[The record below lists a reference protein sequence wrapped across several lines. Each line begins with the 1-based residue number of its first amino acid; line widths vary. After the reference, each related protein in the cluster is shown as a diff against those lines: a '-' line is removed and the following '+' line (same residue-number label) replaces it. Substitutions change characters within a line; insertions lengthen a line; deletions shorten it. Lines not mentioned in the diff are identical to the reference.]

1 MKILKYLLIF
11 TLIITAITFSIGA
24 KNRIDS
30 YSGIDVPIDD
40 IDRFLDDRMKAL
52 DIPGL
57 SIAIINDSKV
67 VYHRSKGFAD
77 KENKLPVTKQTIFEI
92 ASISKPVFAYFVM
105 TFVEQGLL
113 DLDKPLYQ
121 YMPYSDIAY
130 DERYKKITARIVLSH
145 RTGFPN
151 WREDSDDDKLK
162 ILFEPDSQYSYSG
175 EGYQYLAMVL
185 KHIEHTDWQ
194 GLERLFQQQ
203 VAMPL
208 GLEHTVFIQTPY
220 TRKNKAQPYD
230 ENTELIDWAND
241 YWYKKGNGIILAAA
255 TVHSEPLDFA
265 KWMIAVMNQ
274 QGLKSSS
281 FDELFKPH
289 SLVEENS
296 IYKVYYTLGLVKPD
310 IPLTNIFL
318 HGGNNQGFTSYMALS
333 PSKKWGYIVMTNSE
347 YGEQL
352 GMELLYFLATGP
364 IGLKIYLIG
373 FLILLFLF
381 NLVLY
386 IIKLIVSKSR
396 QRKALCKTL

>member
-1 MKILKYLLIF
+1 MKVLKYLFLI
-11 TLIITAITFSIGA
+11 TLIISAMVFLIGE
-24 KNRIDS
+24 KDSIDS
-30 YSGIDVPIDD
+30 YSGIDIPETKIDT
-40 IDRFLDDRMKAL
+40 FLDDRMSAM

-67 VYHRSKGFAD
+67 VYYRVKGFAD

-105 TFVEQGLL
+105 TFVEQGKL
-113 DLDKPLYQ
+113 DLDKPLYN
-121 YMPYSDIAY
+121 YMPYPDIAY
-130 DERYKKITARIVLSH
+130 DERYKKITARMVLSH

-151 WREDSDDDKLK
+151 WREDNADDKLN

-203 VAMPL
+203 VAQPL
-208 GLEHTVFIQTPY
+208 GLAHTVFIQTPY
-220 TRKNKAQPYD
+220 TRAHKAQPYD
-230 ENTELIDWAND
+230 ENAELIDWEND
-241 YWYKKGNGIILAAA
+241 YWYKKGDGVILAAA

-265 KWMIAVMNQ
+265 KWMIAVMNKK
-274 QGLKSSS
+274 GLKQAS

-289 SLVEENS
+289 SLVEENA
-296 IYKVYYTLGLVKPD
+296 IYNVYYTLGLIKPE
-310 IPLTNIFL
+310 IPLTDIYL
-318 HGGNNQGFTSYMALS
+318 HGGNNQGFTSHMALS

-352 GMELLYFLATGP
+352 GMELLYFLAAGP
-364 IGLKIYLIG
+364 MGMKIYLIG
-373 FLILLFLF
+373 VFIALLLLTLLLF
-381 NLVLY
+381 V
-386 IIKLIVSKSR
+386 IKLLVKKFSSK
-396 QRKALCKTL
+396 